1 MKKQIWIIA
10 GFVVFSLFLQGCQ
23 NKQTG
28 EIKNGAVAKSDKM
41 AQLVFVENEQLKT
54 ELAESQNSMAKCEDE
69 KQALIAKNAQLQQT
83 IDKNL
88 QEMIEEMLGMVM
100 EEQAKLQQENKQL
113 KEQLAA
119 MKGVTPDVN
128 SPQ

>member
-28 EIKNGAVAKSDKM
+28 EKNGAAAKSDKM
-41 AQLVFVENEQLKT
+41 AQLVFVENEQLKAA
-54 ELAESQNSMAKCEDE
+54 LADSQNSMAKCEDE
-69 KQALIAKNAQLQQT
+69 KQVLITKNEQLQQT